1 MNKHQT
7 GSYKESL
14 LEALKN
20 PEEASAY
27 LNAAIEDSEA
37 AFLKAL
43 RNVAQAQSMTRI
55 AAEAGVQRE
64 TLYRSLSEGGNP
76 TLGTL
81 ASVLD
86 ALGLRLSI
94 VTRGTR

>member
-1 MNKHQT
+1 MSKHQT
-7 GSYKESL
+7 SSYKESL

-20 PEEASAY
+20 PDEASAY
-27 LNAAIEDSEA
+27 LNAAMEDSEA

-43 RNVAQAQSMTRI
+43 RNVAQAHSITRI

-64 TLYRSLSEGGNP
+64 TLYRSLAEGGNP

-81 ASVLD
+81 ASVLS
-86 ALGLRLSI
+86 ALGMRLS
-94 VTRGTR
+94 VVSRGAR